1 MWRKTC
7 GQRNIWNYFSDI
19 WVCSKKWS
27 CLRKLILQHSA
38 KSQMPEHLGSL
49 VGNSV
54 YLLWITFQRLGFV
67 MLHITVL
74 KGSKTAQISSYFRNN
89 ANNQICFEFY
99 TTERFLLITPFYSVW
114 VFLSFYSFI
123 LRAQCYRGSFYD
135 LAYVWR
141 EELNHIRYSLYCILI
156 CYI

>member
-1 MWRKTC
+1 MKWHNQKMWRKTC

-114 VFLSFYSFI
+114 VFCHFTVSFWGHSAIGEVSMTWPMF
-123 LRAQCYRGSFYD
+123 
-135 LAYVWR
+135 
-141 EELNHIRYSLYCILI
+141 EERN
-156 CYI
+156 